1 MKKELKSLLS
11 HKEKNNFSSPDIFSV
26 LNLSLNPARCR
37 LNWCV
42 PSADQQAAALLCNP
56 DSCLVEHIITVCHQ
70 PSRKSALAAQP
81 SWEANCPSVAHEQ
94 KQRSCLRALNQVRL
108 ANPPSLLLAILH
120 CLSKYTRPVVRRQ
133 HHLTGCEAAHCMTFF
148 FFLLSHPCLFFSLK
162 MHRSHKILKMSMTTR
177 LGHCSSR
184 SSQCEASNLKVGR
197 FLSPPDSSKKQR
209 GRERSWRS
217 ASVYWLTGASCWAPQ
232 RPHFI
237 WPIITQ
243 KVTVVKVP
251 QVQHRWTDNPHARK
265 CW

>member
-81 SWEANCPSVAHEQ
+81 SWEASCPSVAHEQ

-148 FFLLSHPCLFFSLK
+148 FFYYHIRVSSSPSKCTGPIKFSRCLWLLDSDTAAAEAANAKLLTWRWADFCLLLTAAKS
-162 MHRSHKILKMSMTTR
+162 SVGGSGAGGQR
-177 LGHCSSR
+177 LC
-184 SSQCEASNLKVGR
+184 
-197 FLSPPDSSKKQR
+197 
-209 GRERSWRS
+209 
-217 ASVYWLTGASCWAPQ
+217 
-232 RPHFI
+232 
-237 WPIITQ
+237 
-243 KVTVVKVP
+243 
-251 QVQHRWTDNPHARK
+251 TD
-265 CW
+265 